1 LQRRILSFV
10 LQIIVE
16 NVRSSS
22 DDSILL
28 LEALSRLKKVNCL
41 LQRLKGWSKRVTRP
55 RHLRCDNEH
64 HQRVA
69 TAICKAITGV
79 NVLVAKEAIY
89 RI

>member
-1 LQRRILSFV
+1 M

-22 DDSILL
+22 DGSILL

-41 LQRLKGWSKRVTRP
+41 LQKLKGWSRRVTRL

-64 HQRVA
+64 HQRAA
-69 TAICKAITGV
+69 TAICKAITGA